1 MGAAAPSFQQPSAPA
16 QLCQAGDTLT
26 AASAMSLSHCPL
38 CVALAVVSTVR
49 GLSLALLAWQL
60 IAAPLPAG
68 PITPVAVTAS

>member
-1 MGAAAPSFQQPSAPA
+1 
-16 QLCQAGDTLT
+16 
-26 AASAMSLSHCPL
+26 MSLSHCPL